1 MDLSGWHVYAV
12 RWTSTD
18 VTWYLDGRRIMS
30 APVYDSTDQP
40 MHLLFYNWRTPWEDG
55 NETSASTPD
64 ELHTEVDWVRVWRRD
79 ASPPRLSLRGK
90 RTQRAGKTIT
100 VIVKAASENL
110 WATASGKLSIRG
122 SGRPLAEERQGQVH
136 RPRAASSA
144 QAQASR
150 EGGWSRSS
158 GHCADTA
165 RSRQA
170 LTVRARDA
178 VGTPPPTGARSS

>member
-1 MDLSGWHVYAV
+1 MYAA
-12 RWTSTD
+12 RWTTTD

-55 NETSASTPD
+55 NETSAATPD
-64 ELHTEVDWVRVWRRD
+64 ELQTEVDWVRVWRRD

-100 VIVKAASENL
+100 VIVQAASESL

-122 SGRPLAEERQGQVH
+122 SRKAYPLR
-136 RPRAASSA
+136 
-144 QAQASR
+144 
-150 EGGWSRSS
+150 
-158 GHCADTA
+158 TA
-165 RSRQA
+165 RAKFIARGQQA
-170 LTVRARDA
+170 ALKLKLSTKDMVAIERALRRHRKVGVKLTVKARDA
-178 VGTPPPTGARSS
+178 VGNITSRQRTLQLTL